1 MRNFTWWTIT
11 CRKEIGIMV
20 ECTGAVK
27 NKLGLM
33 LRFKEEDSL
42 WFKVQ
47 FPDGGQYCI
56 RSSIK
61 LQPTKDTALSA
72 DSLWY
77 KVQFP
82 EGVEYPP
89 VRSSIRILLSKI
101 IPRIGNGVLTVS
113 VPFEYC
119 CSETK

>member
-82 EGVEYPP
+82 FHLNIVVQRLNE
-89 VRSSIRILLSKI
+89 SICLPALIAFLLL
-101 IPRIGNGVLTVS
+101 GL
-113 VPFEYC
+113 
-119 CSETK
+119 